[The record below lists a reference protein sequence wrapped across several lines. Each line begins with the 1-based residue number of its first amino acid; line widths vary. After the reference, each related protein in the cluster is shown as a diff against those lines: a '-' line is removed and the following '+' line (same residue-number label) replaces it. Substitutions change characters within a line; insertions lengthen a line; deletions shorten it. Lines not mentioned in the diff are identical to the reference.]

1 MPRIRL
7 SRILAVLAAI
17 PLLALWPAA
26 PAAAH
31 GGPVVLD
38 AAGDGAT
45 GVTVRAT
52 YKQDGHPVEDQVLRL
67 VLNATGEGGRVV
79 GPVPLNPANEGQG
92 FYTSGAVLTPGKWTI
107 VVTSP
112 EPNPGKA
119 QAQVEA
125 RTAQTAPAAA
135 DPSERAG
142 GGDGGTWRWWVAGA
156 ALVLGA
162 MIALALVARHR
173 AKEPAGRP

>member
-1 MPRIRL
+1 MARRYL
-7 SRILAVLAAI
+7 GRILATLAVV

-38 AAGDGAT
+38 VAGDGAT

-52 YKQDGHPVEDQVLRL
+52 YQKDGHPVADQVLRL
-67 VLNATGEGGRVV
+67 VLNATAEGGREV
-79 GPVPLNPANEGQG
+79 GPVQLDPSGEGQG
-92 FYTSGAVLTPGKWTI
+92 FYTSGPVLSPGKWTV

-112 EPNPGKA
+112 EPHRGRA

-125 RTAQTAPAAA
+125 RLAQTAPPL
-135 DPSERAG
+135 DPPAQAG
-142 GGDGGTWRWWVAGA
+142 DEGGGTWRWWVAGA
-156 ALVLGA
+156 ALLLGA
-162 MIALALVARHR
+162 VIALALVARR
-173 AKEPAGRP
+173 RTKVPAA